1 MCAIFVY
8 YHVVTLRVTVWV
20 MHQIWHLCKIYECM
34 DDVFLMI
41 VQLSLSLITYGDEH
55 STRTRSISRRKSLP
69 NSIYRIFFS
78 FYTHAHACNRLSIFL
93 LFSPSPVLSRSHGT
107 HRSGTMVAL
116 YSTAALAEFGLA
128 PAKRYSRCSRHVEFI
143 VADRSINRFWPLFP
157 VMVACEAFKRVALKV
172 PRVIHRGD
180 VRGFPAAWWDF
191 FIFFDFNMFMKKYN
205 KLFF

>member
-1 MCAIFVY
+1 MQNIWMYGWCVSDDCAAFALFDNIRWRALNENKKRIAPKITPKLY
-8 YHVVTLRVTVWV
+8 
-20 MHQIWHLCKIYECM
+20 LCISS
-34 DDVFLMI
+34 I
-41 VQLSLSLITYGDEH
+41 V
-55 STRTRSISRRKSLP
+55 
-69 NSIYRIFFS
+69 RIFFS

-157 VMVACEAFKRVALKV
+157 VMVACEAFKSRVEGAARDTSWRRQGV
-172 PRVIHRGD
+172 SSGVM
-180 VRGFPAAWWDF
+180 GFF
-191 FIFFDFNMFMKKYN
+191 YIFFDFNMFMKKYN
-205 KLFF
+205 MLFF